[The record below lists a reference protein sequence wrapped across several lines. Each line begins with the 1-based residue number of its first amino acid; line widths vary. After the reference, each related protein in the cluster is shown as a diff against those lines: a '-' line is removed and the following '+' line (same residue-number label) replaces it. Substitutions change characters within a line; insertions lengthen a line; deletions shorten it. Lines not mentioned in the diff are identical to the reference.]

1 MKNQLLNFIS
11 TVSNNC
17 RVELIRPYSMAM
29 FLSFFAL
36 AVSANNDIKLAN
48 EQLDNL
54 GIVLGK
60 PQITTE
66 IPLLSAPAKVTIP
79 SAQDYMVSSNQ
90 AGLIT
95 TLTAAIGDNVKQ
107 GQLLAKIN
115 SPDLISLQSQYL
127 SALNNLKLANAAHVR
142 DTKLFKEGI
151 IAQRREQETL
161 SLYNAAAFAENE
173 AKQLLTIAG
182 LSKEALN
189 KLANTGQLNSE
200 LEIRSPITGAVIER
214 NISVGARIDSATP
227 LYRIANLQTLWL
239 EINIPQ
245 EFSNSVLIGDA
256 VLIDNTDISGKIS
269 LLDNK
274 HTNKAA
280 IRGKITLLGQS
291 INPTNQSLLAR
302 ASITMSEQSDIK
314 LRAGENCT
322 VQIMRRSEQTIFT
335 VPNTAIAQHEGNNF
349 IFSKTKDGFSIK
361 AINIIGKQGD
371 NSIISGEL
379 SSDEP
384 IAIKGSVA
392 LKATWLGLGSYE

>member
-1 MKNQLLNFIS
+1 
-11 TVSNNC
+11 